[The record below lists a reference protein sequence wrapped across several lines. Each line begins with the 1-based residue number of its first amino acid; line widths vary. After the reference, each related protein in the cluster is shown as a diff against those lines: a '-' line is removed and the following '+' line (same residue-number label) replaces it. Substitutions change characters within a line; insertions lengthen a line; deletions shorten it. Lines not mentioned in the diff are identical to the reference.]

1 MLLGL
6 FYRLTF
12 CLCTSTQHCSC
23 SSFIQATSRAV
34 KTPPAP
40 HANVNPLTGKTQLAA
55 DPTPAKSLLAD
66 PGDTECIPDTPDEAS
81 ASKAM
86 HSSPPPAG
94 VHDPAEQGI
103 TAREHA
109 QLVLAY
115 QPLAGALL
123 PSATATSPSHLT
135 AVAKARRMV
144 PESPDE
150 EGPSHLFSP
159 HNTANPPESCS
170 AMLEQ
175 EPAAASAPLVDQL
188 PPGPASQ
195 SLHLSLGTR
204 STGAA
209 SHLLAVQPQAQPPV
223 QPQAQPQAQLQ
234 AQSRPKSQAQP
245 QAQPQTQ
252 LQAQPQAPPQA
263 QAQAQPQ
270 AQPGAQP
277 AEQLRPLADG
287 PQNEAVLAQDTAVL
301 AACGAVPAAAV
312 PLSALLATAVH
323 SPGLSSAA
331 PGEAKPSDIATVA
344 HGRVAGP
351 DSESAAVASPRLAA
365 TAPDLEAAA
374 VAAAVATHREAEAPA
389 DKAAVTHRD
398 ADAAADEAAMTHREA
413 DAAADEAAVTPSSR
427 RQAHAQVVGSA
438 GANTGSPMNDSALMA
453 ALDSAERKFMQ
464 VLDHT
469 EYICAMSPPAYIFGC
484 AYNAAAQCSC
494 ICWHQ
499 LPAQYVT

>member
-23 SSFIQATSRAV
+23 SSFIQARSRAV

-234 AQSRPKSQAQP
+234 AQSRPQSQAQP

-301 AACGAVPAAAV
+301 AA
-312 PLSALLATAVH
+312 
-323 SPGLSSAA
+323 

-344 HGRVAGP
+344 HGRVSGP
-351 DSESAAVASPRLAA
+351 DSASAGVASPRLAA

-413 DAAADEAAVTPSSR
+413 DAAADEAAVMPSSR

-469 EYICAMSPPAYIFGC
+469 EYICAMSPPACIFGC

-499 LPAQYVT
+499 LPAQHVT